1 MSGSKRKCFSIEEKT
16 AILHRL
22 EAGESNITIAKE
34 LGVAHSTISSIKKNK
49 DKIEP
54 LFNAN
59 VLKCKRIR
67 GSTQKQIDQAL
78 LQWVN
83 LQRNQGIHV
92 SGPTL
97 QEKANYFAQ
106 ELNIPDFSCSMSWI
120 NRFKVRHNIVS
131 GCSDRRM
138 ISDDVNERDD
148 TITMTSTDTYQL
160 KWHSHSSHLNGSVA
174 ALLRSERFT
183 DVVLCTMD
191 GSQIPA
197 HKFILSSCSVYL
209 SNLFEGQRSVTRMG
223 GMLYVVLPSEISTK
237 ALKILVEYMYKGETT
252 VSNEVLDTV
261 LKAGEVL
268 KIRGLW
274 RQTDEAGGDS
284 TPAEKTTAPMATASV
299 NKQIVAKKP
308 EDMQPKITVKK
319 DDKLLKTFGQ
329 VQPQGVTRPMFIGPP
344 KLVFIKTTEGGTQ
357 AALRPGAPKGQT
369 ILVAP
374 AQTADSTA
382 IATTVAAPAPV
393 QSVAVATIADDS
405 PDEAP
410 PPRILRRHA
419 AERKYGKKQR
429 VEASTETEEA
439 KDDDN
444 QDNVSV
450 TSKKSTQSNLE
461 STEVHVKD
469 EPEWDASSIEEE
481 ERSIAEMFQAEMSVK
496 SEPIDDMEIE
506 EESLMYS
513 PLACELCAEVFTVPA
528 AWVRHVQGHA
538 HQDQPPARKRKHRSA
553 SDDTEETMALLRCD
567 LCQKHFPNPAE
578 WVRHI
583 QSTHTE
589 TELAIS
595 NNSAPPKRHN
605 RFTEGAQNKNCTHCK
620 KAFPSHAS
628 MLIHLRTHTGERPF
642 ICGLCNKGFNV
653 KSNLLRHLRT
663 LHDQLISPAQ
673 VEGDDSEE
681 STSAPGPSEVKR
693 ES

>member
-1 MSGSKRKCFSIEEKT
+1 
-16 AILHRL
+16 
-22 EAGESNITIAKE
+22 
-34 LGVAHSTISSIKKNK
+34 
-49 DKIEP
+49 
-54 LFNAN
+54 
-59 VLKCKRIR
+59 
-67 GSTQKQIDQAL
+67 
-78 LQWVN
+78 
-83 LQRNQGIHV
+83 
-92 SGPTL
+92 
-97 QEKANYFAQ
+97 
-106 ELNIPDFSCSMSWI
+106 
-120 NRFKVRHNIVS
+120 
-131 GCSDRRM
+131 
-138 ISDDVNERDD
+138 
-148 TITMTSTDTYQL
+148 MTSTDTYQL

-209 SNLFEGQRSVTRMG
+209 SNLFDGQRSVMRMG

-274 RQTDEAGGDS
+274 RQTDEGDS
-284 TPAEKTTAPMATASV
+284 SPADKSSTTATQTATATV
-299 NKQIVAKKP
+299 NKQSGTKKP
-308 EDMQPKITVKK
+308 EDIQQPKIAVKK
-319 DDKLLKTFGQ
+319 DDKLLKAFTPMQSQTGA
-329 VQPQGVTRPMFIGPP
+329 RPMFIGPP

-374 AQTADSTA
+374 APTSD
-382 IATTVAAPAPV
+382 
-393 QSVAVATIADDS
+393 VATVTTPKTVSAPLPTLTPSPSVTTSVEDSAD
-405 PDEAP
+405 ETLV
-410 PPRILRRHA
+410 PRILRRHA
-419 AERKYGKKQR
+419 AERKYGKRQK
-429 VEASTETEEA
+429 TETNTEDES
-439 KDDDN
+439 KDADDS
-444 QDNVSV
+444 QVDNASE
-450 TSKKSTQSNLE
+450 TSKKSTNTVEAGAELQI
-461 STEVHVKD
+461 KD

-481 ERSIAEMFQAEMSVK
+481 ERSIAEMFQSEMNVK
-496 SEPIDDMEIE
+496 AEPIDEIDIE
-506 EESLMYS
+506 EESLIYS
-513 PLACELCAEVFTVPA
+513 PLACELCAEVFTVPG

-538 HQDQPPARKRKHRSA
+538 RADQNHPRKRKHRSA

-589 TELAIS
+589 S
-595 NNSAPPKRHN
+595 
-605 RFTEGAQNKNCTHCK
+605 EGAQNKICTYCK
-620 KAFPSHAS
+620 KTFPSHAS
-628 MLIHLRTHTGERPF
+628 MLIHMRTHTGERPF
-642 ICGLCNKGFNV
+642 VCGLCNKGFNV

-663 LHDQLISPAQ
+663 LHDHIISAAQ
-673 VEGDDSEE
+673 VEGDEEE
-681 STSAPGPSEVKR
+681 SPAGPSEVKR

>member
-1 MSGSKRKCFSIEEKT
+1 
-16 AILHRL
+16 
-22 EAGESNITIAKE
+22 
-34 LGVAHSTISSIKKNK
+34 
-49 DKIEP
+49 
-54 LFNAN
+54 
-59 VLKCKRIR
+59 
-67 GSTQKQIDQAL
+67 
-78 LQWVN
+78 
-83 LQRNQGIHV
+83 
-92 SGPTL
+92 
-97 QEKANYFAQ
+97 
-106 ELNIPDFSCSMSWI
+106 
-120 NRFKVRHNIVS
+120 
-131 GCSDRRM
+131 
-138 ISDDVNERDD
+138 
-148 TITMTSTDTYQL
+148 MTSTDTYQL

-209 SNLFEGQRSVTRMG
+209 SNLFEGQRSMMRMG

-237 ALKILVEYMYKGETT
+237 ALKTLVEYMYKGETT

-274 RQTDEAGGDS
+274 RQTEDGSGDI
-284 TPAEKTTAPMATASV
+284 AEKAATSQPLPATASL
-299 NKQIVAKKP
+299 NKQVMQKKS
-308 EDMQPKITVKK
+308 DDIQPKIAVKK
-319 DDKLLKTFGQ
+319 DDKLLKAFNQ
-329 VQPQGVTRPMFIGPP
+329 VTPQGVTRPMFIGPP

-357 AALRPGAPKGQT
+357 ATLRPGGPKGQT

-374 AQTADSTA
+374 APTADSTQTA
-382 IATTVAAPAPV
+382 LATVANNATT
-393 QSVAVATIADDS
+393 TIIDDS
-405 PDEAP
+405 PDETP
-410 PPRILRRHA
+410 PPRILRRQT
-419 AERKYGKKQR
+419 ERKYGKKQKTDINTEEDTKETEDNHDSTP
-429 VEASTETEEA
+429 VASKKTLQSTSETSTEI
-439 KDDDN
+439 
-444 QDNVSV
+444 Q
-450 TSKKSTQSNLE
+450 
-461 STEVHVKD
+461 VKD

-481 ERSIAEMFQAEMSVK
+481 ERSIAEMFQSEMNVKAEPV
-496 SEPIDDMEIE
+496 DDVDIE
-506 EESLMYS
+506 EEGLVYS

-528 AWVRHVQGHA
+528 AWVRHVQNHA
-538 HQDQPPARKRKHRSA
+538 RTDHTHARKRKHRSA

-605 RFTEGAQNKNCTHCK
+605 RFTEGAQNKTCSHCK
-620 KAFPSHAS
+620 KMFPSHAS
-628 MLIHLRTHTGERPF
+628 MLIHMRTHTGERPF
-642 ICGLCNKGFNV
+642 VCGLCNKGFNV

-663 LHDQLISPAQ
+663 LHDQYLTDL
-673 VEGDDSEE
+673 VDDEDVDE
-681 STSAPGPSEVKR
+681 PGPSTCKR

>member
-1 MSGSKRKCFSIEEKT
+1 
-16 AILHRL
+16 
-22 EAGESNITIAKE
+22 
-34 LGVAHSTISSIKKNK
+34 
-49 DKIEP
+49 
-54 LFNAN
+54 
-59 VLKCKRIR
+59 
-67 GSTQKQIDQAL
+67 
-78 LQWVN
+78 
-83 LQRNQGIHV
+83 
-92 SGPTL
+92 
-97 QEKANYFAQ
+97 
-106 ELNIPDFSCSMSWI
+106 
-120 NRFKVRHNIVS
+120 
-131 GCSDRRM
+131 
-138 ISDDVNERDD
+138 
-148 TITMTSTDTYQL
+148 MTSTDTYQL

-274 RQTDEAGGDS
+274 RQTDDGGADTGPNERAS
-284 TPAEKTTAPMATASV
+284 QMQTTSANI
-299 NKQIVAKKP
+299 NKQGASKKP
-308 EDMQPKITVKK
+308 DEVQPKITVKK
-319 DDKLLKTFGQ
+319 DDKLLKAFSP
-329 VQPQGVTRPMFIGPP
+329 VQSQNVTRPMLIGPP
-344 KLVFIKTTEGGTQ
+344 KLVFIKTADGSTQ
-357 AALRPGAPKGQT
+357 AALRPGGPRGQT

-374 AQTADSTA
+374 APSPEGTTLTAPISMSSASVTSLASSSVVDDSDD
-382 IATTVAAPAPV
+382 APA
-393 QSVAVATIADDS
+393 
-405 PDEAP
+405 
-410 PPRILRRHA
+410 PRILRRHA
-419 AERKYGKKQR
+419 AERKYGKRQK
-429 VEASTETEEA
+429 T
-439 KDDDN
+439 
-444 QDNVSV
+444 DNVPQEEEVKETVDEVQPDTASES
-450 TSKKSTQSNLE
+450 SKKSSQSVLE
-461 STEVHVKD
+461 TATEVQVKD

-496 SEPIDDMEIE
+496 SEPIDEVEIE
-506 EESLMYS
+506 EDSLVYS

-528 AWVRHVQGHA
+528 AWVRHVQHHA
-538 HQDQPPARKRKHRSA
+538 RADHHQPRKRKSRSA

-589 TELAIS
+589 S
-595 NNSAPPKRHN
+595 
-605 RFTEGAQNKNCTHCK
+605 EGAQNKTCSNCK
-620 KAFPSHAS
+620 KTFPSHAS
-628 MLIHLRTHTGERPF
+628 MLIHMRTHTGERPF
-642 ICGLCNKGFNV
+642 VCGLCNKGFNV

-663 LHDQLISPAQ
+663 LHDHIISPAQ
-673 VEGDDSEE
+673 VEGDEE
-681 STSAPGPSEVKR
+681 EPGPSAPPPPSPVGAAPDVKR

>member
-1 MSGSKRKCFSIEEKT
+1 MAPRPSCAQIEALVQFLERNPGIARGWLRTNSAKAETKRKW
-16 AILHRL
+16 AIL
-22 EAGESNITIAKE
+22 A
-34 LGVAHSTISSIKKNK
+34 
-49 DKIEP
+49 
-54 LFNAN
+54 
-59 VLKCKRIR
+59 
-67 GSTQKQIDQAL
+67 
-78 LQWVN
+78 
-83 LQRNQGIHV
+83 
-92 SGPTL
+92 PTL
-97 QEKANYFAQ
+97 NSLGGTIKNGVGWAKYWAEKKCGLKKQCTERRSEGGTF
-106 ELNIPDFSCSMSWI
+106 ESLNLLTDL
-120 NRFKVRHNIVS
+120 
-131 GCSDRRM
+131 DRRM
-138 ISDDVNERDD
+138 FNIMGGQQYLAGDLEVSVDPFPSSNVSVTMPDEGDIGNCPLPVGSLAPPSDLDINDVNERDD

-589 TELAIS
+589 TE
-595 NNSAPPKRHN
+595 
-605 RFTEGAQNKNCTHCK
+605 GAQNKNCTHCK

>member
-1 MSGSKRKCFSIEEKT
+1 
-16 AILHRL
+16 
-22 EAGESNITIAKE
+22 
-34 LGVAHSTISSIKKNK
+34 
-49 DKIEP
+49 
-54 LFNAN
+54 
-59 VLKCKRIR
+59 
-67 GSTQKQIDQAL
+67 
-78 LQWVN
+78 
-83 LQRNQGIHV
+83 
-92 SGPTL
+92 
-97 QEKANYFAQ
+97 
-106 ELNIPDFSCSMSWI
+106 
-120 NRFKVRHNIVS
+120 
-131 GCSDRRM
+131 
-138 ISDDVNERDD
+138 
-148 TITMTSTDTYQL
+148 MTSTDTYQL

-197 HKFILSSCSVYL
+197 HKFILSSCSMYL
-209 SNLFEGQRSVTRMG
+209 SGLFEGQRYVSRMG

-284 TPAEKTTAPMATASV
+284 VPAEKTTASV
-299 NKQIVAKKP
+299 NKQVVAKKP
-308 EDMQPKITVKK
+308 EDIQPKITVKK

-329 VQPQGVTRPMFIGPP
+329 VQQQGVTRPMFIGPP

-374 AQTADSTA
+374 AQKSDSTA
-382 IATTVAAPAPV
+382 MATKVAAPAPV
-393 QSVAVATIADDS
+393 STVATTTIADDS
-405 PDEAP
+405 SDEAP
-410 PPRILRRHA
+410 PTRILRRHA

-429 VEASTETEEA
+429 VEVNTEPEES
-439 KDDDN
+439 KEEDN
-444 QDNVSV
+444 QDNVSE
-450 TSKKSTQSNLE
+450 TSKKSTQSN
-461 STEVHVKD
+461 TETSEVQVKD

-496 SEPIDDMEIE
+496 SEPVDEMDIE
-506 EESLMYS
+506 EESLIYS

-538 HQDQPPARKRKHRSA
+538 RSDPPPARKRKHRSA

-567 LCQKHFPNPAE
+567 LCQKHFPNPGE

-605 RFTEGAQNKNCTHCK
+605 RFTEGAQNKTCTHCK
-620 KAFPSHAS
+620 KTFPSHAS
-628 MLIHLRTHTGERPF
+628 MLIHMRTHTGERPF

-663 LHDQLISPAQ
+663 LHDQIISPAQ

-681 STSAPGPSEVKR
+681 STPGPSEVKR

>member
-1 MSGSKRKCFSIEEKT
+1 
-16 AILHRL
+16 
-22 EAGESNITIAKE
+22 
-34 LGVAHSTISSIKKNK
+34 
-49 DKIEP
+49 
-54 LFNAN
+54 
-59 VLKCKRIR
+59 
-67 GSTQKQIDQAL
+67 
-78 LQWVN
+78 
-83 LQRNQGIHV
+83 
-92 SGPTL
+92 
-97 QEKANYFAQ
+97 
-106 ELNIPDFSCSMSWI
+106 
-120 NRFKVRHNIVS
+120 
-131 GCSDRRM
+131 
-138 ISDDVNERDD
+138 
-148 TITMTSTDTYQL
+148 MTSTDTYQL

-209 SNLFEGQRSVTRMG
+209 SSLFEGQRSVTRMG

-284 TPAEKTTAPMATASV
+284 IPAEKTSTTATSAP
-299 NKQIVAKKP
+299 KPAKKP
-308 EDMQPKITVKK
+308 EEQPKITVKK
-319 DDKLLKTFGQ
+319 DDKLLKTFTP
-329 VQPQGVTRPMFIGPP
+329 VQQQGVTRPMFIGPP
-344 KLVFIKTTEGGTQ
+344 KLVFIKTSEGGTQ
-357 AALRPGAPKGQT
+357 ALRPGAPVKGQT

-374 AQTADSTA
+374 AP
-382 IATTVAAPAPV
+382 TTDTT
-393 QSVAVATIADDS
+393 ATITTPTPSSTVTISSIEDSDDT
-405 PDEAP
+405 P

-419 AERKYGKKQR
+419 AERKYGKRQKADPMESEESK
-429 VEASTETEEA
+429 EADET
-439 KDDDN
+439 DN
-444 QDNVSV
+444 ASVS
-450 TSKKSTQSNLE
+450 SKKSSH
-461 STEVHVKD
+461 STTEINTEMHIKD

-496 SEPIDDMEIE
+496 SEPVDEMEIE
-506 EESLMYS
+506 EESLLYS

-528 AWVRHVQGHA
+528 AWVRHVQHHA
-538 HQDQPPARKRKHRSA
+538 RDHHHPRRRKHRSA

-589 TELAIS
+589 S
-595 NNSAPPKRHN
+595 
-605 RFTEGAQNKNCTHCK
+605 EGVQNKTCAHCK
-620 KAFPSHAS
+620 KTFPSHAS
-628 MLIHLRTHTGERPF
+628 MLIHMRTHTGERPF
-642 ICGLCNKGFNV
+642 VCGLCNKGFNV

-663 LHDQLISPAQ
+663 LHDQVISPARL
-673 VEGDDSEE
+673 DDDEPPSPPAPA
-681 STSAPGPSEVKR
+681 SAPAPGTSDVKR

>member
-1 MSGSKRKCFSIEEKT
+1 
-16 AILHRL
+16 
-22 EAGESNITIAKE
+22 
-34 LGVAHSTISSIKKNK
+34 
-49 DKIEP
+49 
-54 LFNAN
+54 
-59 VLKCKRIR
+59 
-67 GSTQKQIDQAL
+67 
-78 LQWVN
+78 
-83 LQRNQGIHV
+83 
-92 SGPTL
+92 
-97 QEKANYFAQ
+97 
-106 ELNIPDFSCSMSWI
+106 
-120 NRFKVRHNIVS
+120 
-131 GCSDRRM
+131 
-138 ISDDVNERDD
+138 
-148 TITMTSTDTYQL
+148 MTSTDTYQL

-174 ALLRSERFT
+174 SLLRSERFT

-209 SNLFEGQRSVTRMG
+209 SSLFEGQRAVTRMG

-284 TPAEKTTAPMATASV
+284 TPAERTTAPAERTATPTSTASA
-299 NKQIVAKKP
+299 NKPAVAKKAD
-308 EDMQPKITVKK
+308 ELQPKITVKR
-319 DDKLLKTFGQ
+319 DDKLLKTFTPLQ
-329 VQPQGVTRPMFIGPP
+329 NQGGTRPMFIGPP

-357 AALRPGAPKGQT
+357 ATLRPGGPKGQT

-374 AQTADSTA
+374 APTSSSDVSTLTTVT
-382 IATTVAAPAPV
+382 ATTTPATMTVATT
-393 QSVAVATIADDS
+393 TIADDS

-410 PPRILRRHA
+410 PPRILRRHV
-419 AERKYGKKQR
+419 AERKYGKKQKT
-429 VEASTETEEA
+429 ASNTDNEEA
-439 KDDDN
+439 KEEDA

-450 TSKKSTQSNLE
+450 SSKKSSQSTIE
-461 STEVHVKD
+461 TTTEVQIKD
-469 EPEWDASSIEEE
+469 EPDWDASSIEEE

-496 SEPIDDMEIE
+496 TEPVEEMDIE
-506 EESLMYS
+506 EESLIYS

-528 AWVRHVQGHA
+528 AWVRHVQAHA
-538 HQDQPPARKRKHRSA
+538 RSSEPHSRKRKHRSP

-567 LCQKHFPNPAE
+567 LCQKHFPNPGE

-589 TELAIS
+589 S
-595 NNSAPPKRHN
+595 D
-605 RFTEGAQNKNCTHCK
+605 GAQNKTCSHCK
-620 KAFPSHAS
+620 KTFPSNAS
-628 MLIHLRTHTGERPF
+628 MLIHMRTHTGERPF
-642 ICGLCNKGFNV
+642 VCGLCNKGFNV

-663 LHDQLISPAQ
+663 LHDQL
-673 VEGDDSEE
+673 V
-681 STSAPGPSEVKR
+681 SADEPGPSDVKR

>member
-1 MSGSKRKCFSIEEKT
+1 
-16 AILHRL
+16 
-22 EAGESNITIAKE
+22 
-34 LGVAHSTISSIKKNK
+34 
-49 DKIEP
+49 
-54 LFNAN
+54 
-59 VLKCKRIR
+59 
-67 GSTQKQIDQAL
+67 
-78 LQWVN
+78 
-83 LQRNQGIHV
+83 
-92 SGPTL
+92 
-97 QEKANYFAQ
+97 
-106 ELNIPDFSCSMSWI
+106 
-120 NRFKVRHNIVS
+120 
-131 GCSDRRM
+131 
-138 ISDDVNERDD
+138 
-148 TITMTSTDTYQL
+148 MTSTDTYQL

-174 ALLRSERFT
+174 SLLRSERFT

-209 SNLFEGQRSVTRMG
+209 CSLFEGQRSVTRMG

-284 TPAEKTTAPMATASV
+284 APAETQATQTTNTMVT
-299 NKQIVAKKP
+299 KQAKK
-308 EDMQPKITVKK
+308 DDTPKIAVKK
-319 DDKLLKTFGQ
+319 DDKLLKTFNPM
-329 VQPQGVTRPMFIGPP
+329 QPQGVTRPMFIGPP

-357 AALRPGAPKGQT
+357 ATLRSGGGKGQT
-369 ILVAP
+369 ILVAQ
-374 AQTADSTA
+374 AQPQESITATVTSSASSSTT
-382 IATTVAAPAPV
+382 ATVTV
-393 QSVAVATIADDS
+393 ADDS

-410 PPRILRRHA
+410 PPRLTVRHA
-419 AERKYGKKQR
+419 VERKYGKRQKTEQMDTSDTKAA
-429 VEASTETEEA
+429 EEHDNAS
-439 KDDDN
+439 
-444 QDNVSV
+444 VS
-450 TSKKSTQSNLE
+450 SKKSSISTSE
-461 STEVHVKD
+461 ISTEVHVKD
-469 EPEWDASSIEEE
+469 EPDWDASSIEEE

-496 SEPIDDMEIE
+496 SEPMDDMEIE
-506 EESLMYS
+506 EESLLYS

-528 AWVRHVQGHA
+528 AWVRHVENHA
-538 HQDQPPARKRKHRSA
+538 RDQHHPRRRKHRSA

-589 TELAIS
+589 SELALS

-605 RFTEGAQNKNCTHCK
+605 RFTEGAQNKTCPQCK
-620 KAFPSHAS
+620 KSFPSHAS
-628 MLIHLRTHTGERPF
+628 MLIHMRTHTGERPF
-642 ICGLCNKGFNV
+642 VCGLCNKGFNV

-663 LHDQLISPAQ
+663 LHDQVISPARLA
-673 VEGDDSEE
+673 DDDDGASE
-681 STSAPGPSEVKR
+681 SPAPSVPPVPELKR

>member
-1 MSGSKRKCFSIEEKT
+1 
-16 AILHRL
+16 
-22 EAGESNITIAKE
+22 
-34 LGVAHSTISSIKKNK
+34 
-49 DKIEP
+49 
-54 LFNAN
+54 
-59 VLKCKRIR
+59 
-67 GSTQKQIDQAL
+67 
-78 LQWVN
+78 
-83 LQRNQGIHV
+83 
-92 SGPTL
+92 
-97 QEKANYFAQ
+97 
-106 ELNIPDFSCSMSWI
+106 
-120 NRFKVRHNIVS
+120 
-131 GCSDRRM
+131 
-138 ISDDVNERDD
+138 
-148 TITMTSTDTYQL
+148 MTSTDTYQL

-209 SNLFEGQRSVTRMG
+209 STLFEGQRSVTRMG

-274 RQTDEAGGDS
+274 RQTDEPGGD
-284 TPAEKTTAPMATASV
+284 TPAEKTSTQTV
-299 NKQIVAKKP
+299 NKQTKKTD
-308 EDMQPKITVKK
+308 EQPKITVKK
-319 DDKLLKTFGQ
+319 DDKLLKSFNP

-344 KLVFIKTTEGGTQ
+344 KLVFIKTADGGTQ

-374 AQTADSTA
+374 APTTEMTTATVTTPT
-382 IATTVAAPAPV
+382 ATTT
-393 QSVAVATIADDS
+393 ATVSHTTEDS
-405 PDEAP
+405 SDETP

-419 AERKYGKKQR
+419 AERKYGKRQK
-429 VEASTETEEA
+429 TENAEKEA
-439 KDDDN
+439 KEAEEQEN
-444 QDNVSV
+444 ASVS
-450 TSKKSTQSNLE
+450 SKKSSQTLSEMN
-461 STEVHVKD
+461 TEVHVKD

-496 SEPIDDMEIE
+496 SEPIDDMDIE
-506 EESLMYS
+506 EESLLYS

-528 AWVRHVQGHA
+528 AWVRHVQNHA
-538 HQDQPPARKRKHRSA
+538 RDHHHHPRRRKNRSA

-589 TELAIS
+589 SELAIS

-605 RFTEGAQNKNCTHCK
+605 RFTEGAQNKTCSFCK
-620 KAFPSHAS
+620 KTFPSHAS
-628 MLIHLRTHTGERPF
+628 MLIHMRTHTGERPF
-642 ICGLCNKGFNV
+642 VCGLCNKGFNV

-663 LHDQLISPAQ
+663 LHDQVISPARL
-673 VEGDDSEE
+673 DDDECAPE
-681 STSAPGPSEVKR
+681 DDAPGTSEPKR

>member
-1 MSGSKRKCFSIEEKT
+1 
-16 AILHRL
+16 
-22 EAGESNITIAKE
+22 
-34 LGVAHSTISSIKKNK
+34 
-49 DKIEP
+49 
-54 LFNAN
+54 
-59 VLKCKRIR
+59 
-67 GSTQKQIDQAL
+67 
-78 LQWVN
+78 
-83 LQRNQGIHV
+83 
-92 SGPTL
+92 
-97 QEKANYFAQ
+97 
-106 ELNIPDFSCSMSWI
+106 
-120 NRFKVRHNIVS
+120 
-131 GCSDRRM
+131 
-138 ISDDVNERDD
+138 
-148 TITMTSTDTYQL
+148 MTSTDTYQL

-209 SNLFEGQRSVTRMG
+209 STLFEGQRSVTRMG

-274 RQTDEAGGDS
+274 RQTEEGVDGLPGD
-284 TPAEKTTAPMATASV
+284 KTAATAIPSTV
-299 NKQIVAKKP
+299 TKQASINPKKS
-308 EDMQPKITVKK
+308 DDSQPKISVKK
-319 DDKLLKTFGQ
+319 DEKLLKSFNPVTSG
-329 VQPQGVTRPMFIGPP
+329 PGGVTRPMFIGPP
-344 KLVFIKTTEGGTQ
+344 KLVFIKTTEGATG
-357 AALRPGAPKGQT
+357 AASLRPGAPKGQT

-374 AQTADSTA
+374 APTSDA
-382 IATTVAAPAPV
+382 ATMATVATSTSATV
-393 QSVAVATIADDS
+393 SVASGAGSEDS
-405 PDEAP
+405 QDEP
-410 PPRILRRHA
+410 LTPRILRRHA
-419 AERKYGKKQR
+419 AERKYGKRQKTDTNTDN
-429 VEASTETEEA
+429 EDKETDDTHDTASE
-439 KDDDN
+439 
-444 QDNVSV
+444 
-450 TSKKSTQSNLE
+450 TSKKSLE
-461 STEVHVKD
+461 TEVQVKD

-496 SEPIDDMEIE
+496 SEPIDEVDIDED
-506 EESLMYS
+506 SLVYS

-538 HQDQPPARKRKHRSA
+538 RADHTTARKRKHRSA

-589 TELAIS
+589 S
-595 NNSAPPKRHN
+595 
-605 RFTEGAQNKNCTHCK
+605 EGAQNKACPQCK
-620 KAFPSHAS
+620 KTFPSHAS
-628 MLIHLRTHTGERPF
+628 MLIHMRMHTGERPF
-642 ICGLCNKGFNV
+642 VCGLCNKSFNV

-673 VEGDDSEE
+673 VEGEE
-681 STSAPGPSEVKR
+681 EEIVPGPSEVKR

>member
-1 MSGSKRKCFSIEEKT
+1 
-16 AILHRL
+16 
-22 EAGESNITIAKE
+22 
-34 LGVAHSTISSIKKNK
+34 
-49 DKIEP
+49 
-54 LFNAN
+54 
-59 VLKCKRIR
+59 
-67 GSTQKQIDQAL
+67 
-78 LQWVN
+78 
-83 LQRNQGIHV
+83 
-92 SGPTL
+92 
-97 QEKANYFAQ
+97 
-106 ELNIPDFSCSMSWI
+106 
-120 NRFKVRHNIVS
+120 
-131 GCSDRRM
+131 
-138 ISDDVNERDD
+138 
-148 TITMTSTDTYQL
+148 MTSTDTYQL

-183 DVVLCTMD
+183 DVVLCTLD

-274 RQTDEAGGDS
+274 RQTDDGSSE
-284 TPAEKTTAPMATASV
+284 TPEKATTTQTITATSLA
-299 NKQIVAKKP
+299 KPALAKKP
-308 EDMQPKITVKK
+308 DEIPIQPKIAVKK
-319 DDKLLKTFGQ
+319 DDKLLKAFNPA
-329 VQPQGVTRPMFIGPP
+329 QPGTRPMFIGPP
-344 KLVFIKTTEGGTQ
+344 KLVFIKTSEGGAQ
-357 AALRPGAPKGQT
+357 AAIRPGAPKGQT

-374 AQTADSTA
+374 APTADA
-382 IATTVAAPAPV
+382 
-393 QSVAVATIADDS
+393 VAVATATATATPAATTVTVATTTAS
-405 PDEAP
+405 EESSDEP
-410 PPRILRRHA
+410 LTPRILRRHT
-419 AERKYGKKQR
+419 ERKYGKRQK
-429 VEASTETEEA
+429 TEV
-439 KDDDN
+439 KSDDDGKDGEET
-444 QDNVSV
+444 QDSES
-450 TSKKSTQSNLE
+450 SKKSSQNLE
-461 STEVHVKD
+461 SEVQIKD

-496 SEPIDDMEIE
+496 SEPTDEVDIE
-506 EESLMYS
+506 EESLIYS

-528 AWVRHVQGHA
+528 AWVRHVQAHA
-538 HQDQPPARKRKHRSA
+538 RTDTTHARKRKLRSA

-589 TELAIS
+589 SELAIS

-605 RFTEGAQNKNCTHCK
+605 RFTEGAQNKSCTQCK
-620 KAFPSHAS
+620 KTFPSHAS
-628 MLIHLRTHTGERPF
+628 MLIHMRTHTGERPF
-642 ICGLCNKGFNV
+642 VCGLCNKGFNV

-663 LHDQLISPAQ
+663 LHDQLISPSG
-673 VEGDDSEE
+673 VEDAEE
-681 STSAPGPSEVKR
+681 EEVTPGPSEVKR

>member
-1 MSGSKRKCFSIEEKT
+1 
-16 AILHRL
+16 
-22 EAGESNITIAKE
+22 
-34 LGVAHSTISSIKKNK
+34 
-49 DKIEP
+49 
-54 LFNAN
+54 
-59 VLKCKRIR
+59 
-67 GSTQKQIDQAL
+67 
-78 LQWVN
+78 
-83 LQRNQGIHV
+83 
-92 SGPTL
+92 
-97 QEKANYFAQ
+97 
-106 ELNIPDFSCSMSWI
+106 
-120 NRFKVRHNIVS
+120 
-131 GCSDRRM
+131 
-138 ISDDVNERDD
+138 
-148 TITMTSTDTYQL
+148 MTSTDTYQL

-209 SNLFEGQRSVTRMG
+209 SSLFEGQRSVTRMG

-284 TPAEKTTAPMATASV
+284 TPAEKSNAPAAVPTIKTLV
-299 NKQIVAKKP
+299 TKKP
-308 EDMQPKITVKK
+308 EDIQSKLTAKK
-319 DDKLLKTFGQ
+319 DDKVLKTFSP
-329 VQPQGVTRPMFIGPP
+329 VQSQGVTRPMFIGPP

-357 AALRPGAPKGQT
+357 ATLRPGGPKGQT

-374 AQTADSTA
+374 APTATATQADSSA
-382 IATTVAAPAPV
+382 IATIATPPTSTV
-393 QSVAVATIADDS
+393 SITTTTIDDS

-419 AERKYGKKQR
+419 TERKYGKKPKTT
-429 VEASTETEEA
+429 STDIEES

-444 QDNVSV
+444 ASV
-450 TSKKSTQSNLE
+450 TSKKSSQS
-461 STEVHVKD
+461 TAEVINDIQIKD

-496 SEPIDDMEIE
+496 TEPLDEMDIE
-506 EESLMYS
+506 EESLIYS

-538 HQDQPPARKRKHRSA
+538 SDQPHSRKRKQRSA

-589 TELAIS
+589 SELALS

-605 RFTEGAQNKNCTHCK
+605 RFTEGAQNKTCNHCK
-620 KAFPSHAS
+620 KTFPSHAS
-628 MLIHLRTHTGERPF
+628 MLIHMRTHTGERPF
-642 ICGLCNKGFNV
+642 VCGLCNKGFNV

-663 LHDQLISPAQ
+663 LHDQIISPAA
-673 VEGDDSEE
+673 VDGDDEE
-681 STSAPGPSEVKR
+681 PGPSEVKR

>member
-1 MSGSKRKCFSIEEKT
+1 
-16 AILHRL
+16 
-22 EAGESNITIAKE
+22 
-34 LGVAHSTISSIKKNK
+34 
-49 DKIEP
+49 
-54 LFNAN
+54 
-59 VLKCKRIR
+59 
-67 GSTQKQIDQAL
+67 
-78 LQWVN
+78 
-83 LQRNQGIHV
+83 
-92 SGPTL
+92 
-97 QEKANYFAQ
+97 
-106 ELNIPDFSCSMSWI
+106 
-120 NRFKVRHNIVS
+120 
-131 GCSDRRM
+131 
-138 ISDDVNERDD
+138 
-148 TITMTSTDTYQL
+148 MTSTDTYQL

-174 ALLRSERFT
+174 SLLRSERFT

-209 SNLFEGQRSVTRMG
+209 SSLFEGQRAVTRMG

-284 TPAEKTTAPMATASV
+284 TPAERTSTPTAVANV

-308 EDMQPKITVKK
+308 EEPQQKIAVKR
-319 DDKLLKTFGQ
+319 DDQLLKTFGSLQ
-329 VQPQGVTRPMFIGPP
+329 SVGGTQGGNRPMFIGPP

-357 AALRPGAPKGQT
+357 ATLRPGAPKGQT

-374 AQTADSTA
+374 APTSDTSTLTSTA
-382 IATTVAAPAPV
+382 TTSTTTPTVTIATT
-393 QSVAVATIADDS
+393 TIADDS

-410 PPRILRRHA
+410 PPRILRRHV
-419 AERKYGKKQR
+419 AERKYGKKQKT
-429 VEASTETEEA
+429 ATSTDNEETKE
-439 KDDDN
+439 DDT
-444 QDNVSV
+444 QDNASVS
-450 TSKKSTQSNLE
+450 SKKSSQNNVDTT
-461 STEVHVKD
+461 TEIQIKD

-496 SEPIDDMEIE
+496 TEPLDEMDIE
-506 EESLMYS
+506 EESLIYS

-538 HQDQPPARKRKHRSA
+538 RSSEPHSRKRKHRSP

-589 TELAIS
+589 SELALS

-605 RFTEGAQNKNCTHCK
+605 RFTDGAQNKTCSHCK
-620 KAFPSHAS
+620 KTFPSHAS
-628 MLIHLRTHTGERPF
+628 MLIHMRTHTGERPF
-642 ICGLCNKGFNV
+642 VCGLCNKGFNV

-663 LHDQLISPAQ
+663 LHDQLISPC
-673 VEGDDSEE
+673 DEE
-681 STSAPGPSEVKR
+681 PGPSDIKR